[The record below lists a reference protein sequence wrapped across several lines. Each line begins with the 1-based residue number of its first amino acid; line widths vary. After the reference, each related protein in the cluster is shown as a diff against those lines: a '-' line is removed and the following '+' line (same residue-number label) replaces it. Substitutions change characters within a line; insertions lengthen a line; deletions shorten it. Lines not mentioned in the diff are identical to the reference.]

1 MRERNSERISP
12 RSAVTAAIEELEHP
26 RSFGVVANISEG
38 GACIRTDGLFPVGEG
53 VTVRLSFRGEEQP
66 ISVEGFVIWTGE
78 DAASGSYRLG
88 LQWVQPAGSRLKR
101 LIRDC

>member
-1 MRERNSERISP
+1 MRDRNSERFSP
-12 RSAVTAAIEELEHP
+12 RNAVTAAIEEMEHP

-38 GACIRTDGLFPVGEG
+38 GACIRTDGLFPVGEN

-66 ISVEGFVIWTGE
+66 ISVEGCVIWTGE
-78 DAASGSYRLG
+78 DAGPSYRIG
-88 LQWVQPAGSRLKR
+88 LQWVQPAGSRLRR